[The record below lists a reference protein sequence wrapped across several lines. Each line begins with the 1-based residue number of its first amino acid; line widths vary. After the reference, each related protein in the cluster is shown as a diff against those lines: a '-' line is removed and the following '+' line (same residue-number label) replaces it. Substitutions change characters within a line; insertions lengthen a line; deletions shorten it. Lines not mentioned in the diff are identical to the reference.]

1 VEAAEAKAVQDIV
14 LSVVGEED
22 STLHA
27 LWERLVDIQEG
38 HVEWEG
44 WGVPCAVA
52 DTA

>member
-1 VEAAEAKAVQDIV
+1 VEAAEVKAVQDIM
-14 LSVVGEED
+14 LSIVGEED
-22 STLHA
+22 STLHT

-38 HVEWEG
+38 RVEWEG